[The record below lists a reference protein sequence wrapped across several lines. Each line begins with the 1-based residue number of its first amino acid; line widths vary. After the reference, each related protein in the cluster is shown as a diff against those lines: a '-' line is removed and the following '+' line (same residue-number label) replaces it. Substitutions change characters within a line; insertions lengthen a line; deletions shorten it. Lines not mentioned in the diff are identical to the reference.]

1 MRQSAL
7 WRGVPD
13 QREAPEERAHR
24 TACTAGRSFQP
35 LQAMPADIAAATGAK
50 GKLRLEP
57 RGSKFQKFQE
67 LKLQELAEEVGL
79 NAGSRVHSVMG
90 T

>member
-1 MRQSAL
+1 M
-7 WRGVPD
+7 
-13 QREAPEERAHR
+13 
-24 TACTAGRSFQP
+24 
-35 LQAMPADIAAATGAK
+35 GAK

-79 NAGSRVHSVMG
+79 NYGSSVHSVMG

>member
-1 MRQSAL
+1 MAH
-7 WRGVPD
+7 WRGVSD
-13 QREAPEERAHR
+13 QREASEEWR
-24 TACTAGRSFQP
+24 TQSCLHCRTQLPSR
-35 LQAMPADIAAATGAK
+35 LQTMPAEMAATTGAK

-67 LKLQELAEEVGL
+67 LKLQELAEEVCLNHGL
-79 NAGSRVHSVMG
+79 PIQAVMG